1 LNGFVENTLS
11 VESSCNNNNNDFE
24 EITGERRMRKLLG
37 V

>member
-1 LNGFVENTLS
+1 MDLLKNTLS

-24 EITGERRMRKLLG
+24 KMTGERRMRKLLG